1 MRQAAS
7 KLLVARR
14 MSSKDTEWVTLPL
27 LSLVL
32 LLLLPF
38 LLLLLSLL
46 LLLLVLNWGRGS
58 AAGAADGD
66 DAAAFAFACVADAD
80 AGTDV
85 RGDDVY
91 GTGAGGAGDVVY
103 GFISF
108 SSSGA
113 SRLEPCPL
121 LLRLL
126 RLRLLLP
133 LLLRRSD
140 DQTYFALYRPLIDS
154 LHTAP
159 YR

>member
-32 LLLLPF
+32 MLLLLPF

-46 LLLLVLNWGRGS
+46 LLSLVLNWGRGS

-66 DAAAFAFACVADAD
+66 DAAAFAFACVAVAD

-91 GTGAGGAGDVVY
+91 GTGAGGAGGVVY
-103 GFISF
+103 GVISF
-108 SSSGA
+108 SSSGS
-113 SRLEPCPL
+113 SRLEPL
-121 LLRLL
+121 
-126 RLRLLLP
+126 LLLP
-133 LLLRRSD
+133 LLLRRK
-140 DQTYFALYRPLIDS
+140 
-154 LHTAP
+154 
-159 YR
+159 